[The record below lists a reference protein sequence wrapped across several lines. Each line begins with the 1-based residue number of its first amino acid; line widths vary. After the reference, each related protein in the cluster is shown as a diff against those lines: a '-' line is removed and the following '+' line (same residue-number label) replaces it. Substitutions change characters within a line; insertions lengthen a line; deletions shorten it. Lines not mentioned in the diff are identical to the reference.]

1 MNLSG
6 IMFRVCRCRNGTDS
20 CTDRIRAKLFA
31 EALGIGDV
39 TLPLAPAIIE
49 ALQKAVGDKYRV
61 VDETGTSMQEL
72 IQRYIDREMPVV
84 FWACIDMKK
93 EIIGPQWKLL
103 DSGELFAW
111 RSNEHCM
118 LLVGY
123 DEEGYYFNDPH
134 ENHGLIRYP
143 KALVE
148 ERHKAQYEMA
158 CSMRDSL

>member
-1 MNLSG
+1 MQERDGQLYG
-6 IMFRVCRCRNGTDS
+6 PGPG
-20 CTDRIRAKLFA
+20 AKLFA
-31 EALGIGDV
+31 EYRMTKTFGCY
-39 TLPLAPAIIE
+39 APVICE

-123 DEEGYYFNDPH
+123 DEEGYYFNHQQVKTMD
-134 ENHGLIRYP
+134 
-143 KALVE
+143 
-148 ERHKAQYEMA
+148 
-158 CSMRDSL
+158 

>member
-1 MNLSG
+1 
-6 IMFRVCRCRNGTDS
+6 
-20 CTDRIRAKLFA
+20 
-31 EALGIGDV
+31 
-39 TLPLAPAIIE
+39 
-49 ALQKAVGDKYRV
+49 
-61 VDETGTSMQEL
+61 MQEL
-72 IQRYIDREMPVV
+72 IRCYIDREMPVV

-103 DSGELFAW
+103 DSGELFTW

-158 CSMRDSL
+158 CGMKMYKKKKER